1 MNLQYH
7 IHKSS
12 IKCPYCNHEQRD
24 DDYDVDQDAI
34 EFECD
39 NCEKIFWAEM
49 NIVYSTHSDS
59 SLNGQEHKW
68 VSANGKFSQVF
79 NCENC
84 SLYEVRKNDGE
95 IK

>member
-7 IHKSS
+7 IYESS
-12 IKCPYCNHEQRD
+12 IKCPYCDHEQRD
-24 DDYDVDQDAI
+24 DDVDQAAI
-34 EFECD
+34 ELECD

-49 NIVYSTHSDS
+49 NYVYSTHSDC

-68 VSANGKFSQVF
+68 VSAGGKYSQVF

-84 SLYEVRKNDGE
+84 SQYKVEKE
-95 IK
+95 PS